1 MCANRGRFIIG
12 QGARARY
19 KRSLAKERAG
29 QADRGGRQEAEKR
42 VGKDPAEFGAGRDR
56 DKRRERLG

>member
-1 MCANRGRFIIG
+1 MCAIRGRFIIG

-29 QADRGGRQEAEKR
+29 QAE
-42 VGKDPAEFGAGRDR
+42 VG
-56 DKRRERLG
+56 DKRQRNV